1 VEVFDVL
8 ILGAELSMALAGFA
22 GIIATFQFRDT
33 EKIRRADVVGLSII
47 VVYSLLAALQC
58 AVILILNVIES
69 SEAAL

>member
-1 VEVFDVL
+1 MEVFDVL

-47 VVYSLLAALQC
+47 VV
-58 AVILILNVIES
+58 
-69 SEAAL
+69 